1 MIPQMS
7 ALTVLLALLPII
19 WLIVA
24 LSILKLPAWKA
35 TSVAAIGS
43 FIVAITYFQADPMI
57 MLSGALEG
65 AALAIW
71 PILLVITAAIF
82 VYNLV
87 VHTKAM
93 ETIKTMLSS
102 VTSDMRVLALLLA
115 WGFGAFMEGMAGFG
129 TAVAIPAAMMVAVGF
144 DPLKS
149 IIACL
154 VANSVPTTY
163 GSIGIPT
170 TTLASLTGLDPVH
183 LGTFIAVQL
192 FLLNLIAPFFV
203 VMIIGGGFKAL
214 KGVFLVTFLSGL
226 ALAVPEVI
234 INKLLG
240 PELSVISASIAIM
253 AVIILCA
260 KFLPPN
266 DPAYQVKQADAP
278 KVSGSEGVI
287 AAMPFILIF
296 VLLLLTSKLFPAIN
310 GPLASIKTSVP
321 IYQGEGAKPYTFVW
335 IATPGIMIFI
345 AGILGGFIQKAS
357 AGEIF
362 GTLGSTVK
370 NLKFTYLTII
380 TVVMTAKLMT
390 YSGMTIEIANAL
402 VAATGTMYP
411 AFSPIVGALGAFLTG
426 SGTNSNVL
434 FGPLQIASAQ
444 SLDPANWEDLGFWL
458 AAVNSGAAGIG
469 KMLSPQSIAISIGAV
484 GPALKAYLDS
494 HKEITPEEAH
504 KLEHEVEANVI
515 MNSAFKYFLIFIIM
529 HGAIAF
535 FGQNYIHVIHKV
547 FF

>member
-1 MIPQMS
+1 MS

-57 MLSGALEG
+57 MVSGALEG

-278 KVSGSEGVI
+278 KVSGSEGLI

>member
-1 MIPQMS
+1 MS

-535 FGQNYIHVIHKV
+535 FGQNYIHLIHKV

>member
-1 MIPQMS
+1 MS
-7 ALTVLLALLPII
+7 AITVLLALSPII

-24 LSILKLPAWKA
+24 LSILKLPAWQA

-43 FIVAITYFQADPMI
+43 FIIAITAFQADPFI
-57 MLSGALEG
+57 MVTGALEG

-102 VTSDMRVLALLLA
+102 VTSDTRVLALLLA

-154 VANSVPTTY
+154 VANSVPTTF

-170 TTLASLTGLDPVH
+170 TTLASLTNLDPSH
-183 LGTFIAVQL
+183 LGTFISVQL

-203 VMIIGGGFKAL
+203 VMIIGGGIKAL
-214 KGVFLVTFLSGL
+214 KGVFLVTLLSGL
-226 ALAVPEVI
+226 ALAVPETVI
-234 INKLLG
+234 NAVMG
-240 PELSVISASIAIM
+240 PELSVISASIVIM
-253 AVIILCA
+253 AVIIGCA
-260 KFLPPN
+260 KIMPPN
-266 DPAYQVKQADAP
+266 DPKYAVKQTGEVP
-278 KVSGSEGVI
+278 KVSGGEGLV

-321 IYQGEGAKPYTFVW
+321 IYQGAGAKPYTFVW

-345 AGILGGFIQKAS
+345 AGIVGG
-357 AGEIF
+357 
-362 GTLGSTVK
+362 LGSTVK

-390 YSGMTIEIANAL
+390 YSGMTADIAKAM
-402 VAATGTMYP
+402 VAGTGTLYP
-411 AFSPIVGALGAFLTG
+411 LFAPIVGALGAFLTG

-434 FGPLQIASAQ
+434 FGPLQIAAAQ
-444 SLDPANWEDLGFWL
+444 GLDPTNFEDLGFWL

-484 GPALKAYLDS
+484 GPALKAYLEN
-494 HKEITPEEAH
+494 HKEISAEEAH
-504 KLEHEVEANVI
+504 KLEHEIEASVI
-515 MNSAFKYFLIFIIM
+515 MNSAF
-529 HGAIAF
+529 F
-535 FGQNYIHVIHKV
+535 F
-547 FF
+547 

>member
-1 MIPQMS
+1 MS

-192 FLLNLIAPFFV
+192 FLLNIIAPFFV
-203 VMIIGGGFKAL
+203 VMIIGGGVKAL
-214 KGVFLVTFLSGL
+214 KGVFLVTLLSGL
-226 ALAVPEVI
+226 ALAIPEVI

-278 KVSGSEGVI
+278 KVSGSEGLI

-426 SGTNSNVL
+426 SGTNANVL

>member
-1 MIPQMS
+1 MS

-57 MLSGALEG
+57 MVSGALEG

-192 FLLNLIAPFFV
+192 FLLNIIAPFFV
-203 VMIIGGGFKAL
+203 VMIIGGGVKAL

-226 ALAVPEVI
+226 ALAIPEVI

-278 KVSGSEGVI
+278 KVSGSEGLI
-287 AAMPFILIF
+287 AAVPFILIF

-426 SGTNSNVL
+426 SGTNANVL

-444 SLDPANWEDLGFWL
+444 SLDPTNWEDLGFWL

>member
-57 MLSGALEG
+57 MVSGALEG

-192 FLLNLIAPFFV
+192 FLLNIIAPFFV
-203 VMIIGGGFKAL
+203 VMIIGGGVKAL
-214 KGVFLVTFLSGL
+214 KGVFLVTLLSGL
-226 ALAVPEVI
+226 ALAIPEVI

-260 KFLPPN
+260 KYLPPN

-278 KVSGSEGVI
+278 KVSGSEGLI

-426 SGTNSNVL
+426 SGTNANVL

-444 SLDPANWEDLGFWL
+444 SLDPTNWEDLGFWL

-535 FGQNYIHVIHKV
+535 FGQNYIHLIHKV

>member
-1 MIPQMS
+1 MS

-57 MLSGALEG
+57 MVSGALEG

-192 FLLNLIAPFFV
+192 FLLNIIAPFFV
-203 VMIIGGGFKAL
+203 VMIIGGGVKAL
-214 KGVFLVTFLSGL
+214 KGVFLVTLLSGL

-260 KFLPPN
+260 KYLPPN

-278 KVSGSEGVI
+278 KVSGSEGLI

-426 SGTNSNVL
+426 SGTNANVL

-444 SLDPANWEDLGFWL
+444 SLDPTNWEDLGFWL

>member
-1 MIPQMS
+1 MS
-7 ALTVLLALLPII
+7 ALTVLLALTPII

-24 LSILKLPAWKA
+24 LAILKLPAWKA

-43 FIVAITYFQADPMI
+43 FIIAITYFQADPMI
-57 MLSGALEG
+57 MVSGALEG

-144 DPLKS
+144 NPLKS
-149 IIACL
+149 IVACL
-154 VANSVPTTY
+154 VANSVPTTF
-163 GSIGIPT
+163 GSIGIPA

-183 LGTFIAVQL
+183 LGTFISVQL
-192 FLLNLIAPFFV
+192 FLLNVIAPFFV
-203 VMIIGGGFKAL
+203 VMIIGGGLKAL
-214 KGVFLVTFLSGL
+214 KGVFLVTLLSGL
-226 ALAVPEVI
+226 ALAVPEVL
-234 INKLLG
+234 INKFVG
-240 PELSVISASIAIM
+240 PELSVISASIVIM
-253 AVIILCA
+253 AVIVICA
-260 KFLPPN
+260 KLLPTN
-266 DPAYQVKQADAP
+266 DAAYKIKQAEAP
-278 KVSGSEGVI
+278 KVSAGEGII

-335 IATPGIMIFI
+335 VATPGIMIFI
-345 AGILGGFIQKAS
+345 AGIFGGLTQKAGL
-357 AGEIF
+357 GEIF
-362 GTLGSTVK
+362 GTLGNTVK

-402 VAATGTMYP
+402 VAATGTLYP
-411 AFSPIVGALGAFLTG
+411 AFSPLVGALGAFLTG
-426 SGTNSNVL
+426 SGTNANVL

-444 SLDPANWEDLGFWL
+444 SLDPTNWEDLGFWL

-484 GPALKAYLDS
+484 GPALKAYFETN
-494 HKEITPEEAH
+494 KNIPAEEMK
-504 KLEHEVEANVI
+504 KLEHEIEANVI
-515 MNSAFKYFLIFIIM
+515 MTSSFKYFLIFIIM
-529 HGAIAF
+529 HGAIAY
-535 FGQNYIHVIHKV
+535 FGQAYIHNIHRI

>member
-57 MLSGALEG
+57 MVSGALEG

-192 FLLNLIAPFFV
+192 FLLNIIAPFFV
-203 VMIIGGGFKAL
+203 VMIIGGGVKAL
-214 KGVFLVTFLSGL
+214 KGVFLVTLLSGL
-226 ALAVPEVI
+226 ALAIPEVI

-278 KVSGSEGVI
+278 KVSGSEGLI

-426 SGTNSNVL
+426 SGTNANVL

-535 FGQNYIHVIHKV
+535 FGQNYIHLIHKV

>member
-192 FLLNLIAPFFV
+192 FLLNIIAPFFV
-203 VMIIGGGFKAL
+203 VMIIGGGVKAL
-214 KGVFLVTFLSGL
+214 KGVFLVTLLSGL
-226 ALAVPEVI
+226 ALAIPEVI

-278 KVSGSEGVI
+278 KVSGSEGLI

-426 SGTNSNVL
+426 SGTNANVL

>member
-1 MIPQMS
+1 MS
-7 ALTVLLALLPII
+7 AITVLLALSPII

-24 LSILKLPAWKA
+24 LSILKLPAWQA

-43 FIVAITYFQADPMI
+43 FIIAITAFQSDPFI
-57 MLSGALEG
+57 MVTGALEG

-87 VHTKAM
+87 VYTKAM

-102 VTSDMRVLALLLA
+102 VTSDTRVLALLLA

-154 VANSVPTTY
+154 VANSVPTTF

-170 TTLASLTGLDPVH
+170 TTLASLTSLDPSH
-183 LGTFIAVQL
+183 LGTFISVQL

-203 VMIIGGGFKAL
+203 VMIIGGGVKAL
-214 KGVFLVTFLSGL
+214 KGVFLVTLLSGL
-226 ALAVPEVI
+226 ALAVPEIVI
-234 INKLLG
+234 NAAMG
-240 PELSVISASIAIM
+240 PELSVISASIVIM
-253 AVIILCA
+253 AVIIGCA
-260 KFLPPN
+260 KIMPPN
-266 DPAYQVKQADAP
+266 DPEYAVKQTGEAP
-278 KVSGSEGVI
+278 KVSGGEGLV

-296 VLLLLTSKLFPAIN
+296 VLLLLTSKLFPSIN

-321 IYQGEGAKPYTFVW
+321 IYQGPGAKPYTFVW

-345 AGILGGFIQKAS
+345 AGIVGGFIQKAK

-390 YSGMTIEIANAL
+390 YSGMTADIAKAM
-402 VAATGTMYP
+402 VAGTGSLYP
-411 AFSPIVGALGAFLTG
+411 LFAPIVGALGAFLTG

-434 FGPLQIASAQ
+434 FGPLQIAAAQ
-444 SLDPANWEDLGFWL
+444 GLDPTNWEDLGFWL

-484 GPALKAYLDS
+484 GPALKAYLEN
-494 HKEITPEEAH
+494 HKEVSADEAH
-504 KLEHEVEANVI
+504 KLEHEIEASVI
-515 MNSAFKYFLIFIIM
+515 MNTAFKYFIVFIVM
-529 HGAIAF
+529 HGCISF
-535 FGQNYIHVIHKV
+535 FGQHFIHQIHAI

>member
-1 MIPQMS
+1 MS

-192 FLLNLIAPFFV
+192 FLLNIIAPFFV
-203 VMIIGGGFKAL
+203 VMIIGGGVKAL
-214 KGVFLVTFLSGL
+214 KGVFLVTLLSGL
-226 ALAVPEVI
+226 ALAIPEVI

-278 KVSGSEGVI
+278 KVSGSEGLI
-287 AAMPFILIF
+287 AAVPFILIF

-310 GPLASIKTSVP
+310 GPLVSIKTSVP

-426 SGTNSNVL
+426 SGTNANVL

-444 SLDPANWEDLGFWL
+444 SLDPTNWENLGFWL

-484 GPALKAYLDS
+484 GPALKAYLDN

-535 FGQNYIHVIHKV
+535 FGQNYIHLIDKV

>member
-57 MLSGALEG
+57 MVSGALEG

-192 FLLNLIAPFFV
+192 FLLNIIAPFFV
-203 VMIIGGGFKAL
+203 VMIIGGGVKAL
-214 KGVFLVTFLSGL
+214 KGVFLVTLLSGL
-226 ALAVPEVI
+226 ALAIPEVI

-278 KVSGSEGVI
+278 KVSGSEGLI

-426 SGTNSNVL
+426 SGTNANVL

>member
-1 MIPQMS
+1 MS

-57 MLSGALEG
+57 MVSGALEG

-192 FLLNLIAPFFV
+192 FLLNIIAPFFV
-203 VMIIGGGFKAL
+203 VMIIGGGVKAL

-226 ALAVPEVI
+226 ALAIPEVI

-278 KVSGSEGVI
+278 KVSGSEGLI
-287 AAMPFILIF
+287 AAVPFILIF

-426 SGTNSNVL
+426 SGTNANVL

-535 FGQNYIHVIHKV
+535 FGQNYIHLIHKV

>member
-1 MIPQMS
+1 MS

-192 FLLNLIAPFFV
+192 FLLNIIAPFFV
-203 VMIIGGGFKAL
+203 VMIIGGGVKAL
-214 KGVFLVTFLSGL
+214 KGVFLVTLLSGL
-226 ALAVPEVI
+226 ALAIPEVI

-278 KVSGSEGVI
+278 KVSGSEGLI
-287 AAMPFILIF
+287 AAVPFILIF

-310 GPLASIKTSVP
+310 GPLVSIKTSVP

-426 SGTNSNVL
+426 SGTNANVL

-444 SLDPANWEDLGFWL
+444 SLDPTNWENLGFWL

-484 GPALKAYLDS
+484 GPALKAYLDN

-504 KLEHEVEANVI
+504 KLEHEIEANVI

-535 FGQNYIHVIHKV
+535 FGQNYIHLIDKV

>member
-1 MIPQMS
+1 MS

-57 MLSGALEG
+57 MVSGALEG

-192 FLLNLIAPFFV
+192 FLLNIIAPFFV
-203 VMIIGGGFKAL
+203 VMIIGGGIKAL
-214 KGVFLVTFLSGL
+214 KGVFLVTLLSGL

-260 KFLPPN
+260 KYLPPN

-278 KVSGSEGVI
+278 KVSGSEGLI

-296 VLLLLTSKLFPAIN
+296 VLLLVTSKLFPAIN

-426 SGTNSNVL
+426 SGTNANVL

-444 SLDPANWEDLGFWL
+444 SLDPTNWEDLGFWL

>member
-1 MIPQMS
+1 MS

-192 FLLNLIAPFFV
+192 FLLNIIAPFFV
-203 VMIIGGGFKAL
+203 VMINGGGVKAL
-214 KGVFLVTFLSGL
+214 KGVFLVTLLSGL

-278 KVSGSEGVI
+278 KVSGSEGLI

-321 IYQGEGAKPYTFVW
+321 IYQGEGAKPYTFVL

-426 SGTNSNVL
+426 SGTNANVL

-444 SLDPANWEDLGFWL
+444 SLDPTNWEDLGFWL